1 VELFLN
7 IAWVMFSTSL
17 ALLWIKRSHNVS
29 DGSRQQD
36 WKVQLLALAM
46 LILILLPVIS
56 MTDDMQA
63 ISATEIEHVMR
74 RADLLPSTDQPAD
87 PVVPLSA
94 KLLPGK
100 HPCNLQAFAY
110 VELYIP
116 NVRPQCGSIR
126 QMANRPPP
134 LSV

>member
-1 VELFLN
+1 MELFLN
-7 IAWVMFSTSL
+7 IAWVVLSTSL

-56 MTDDMQA
+56 MTDDIQA
-63 ISATEIEHVMR
+63 MSAAEIEHVMR
-74 RADLLPSTDQPAD
+74 RADLLPSTDQPVD
-87 PVVPLSA
+87 PVVPLDA
-94 KLLPGK
+94 NLLPGK
-100 HPCNLQAFAY
+100 HPCNLRAFAY

-116 NVRPQCGSIR
+116 NIRPQAGSIR